1 MFSTMGANP
10 THSAA
15 ALSNE
20 RPVDRSMN
28 AVRSIVRAFRVN
40 TRAIELKMGISLA
53 QLFVLQQLTER
64 PADSLNEL
72 AERTATHQSSVS
84 VVVRRLVE
92 RGFVSRTSS
101 SADRR
106 RIEIAVT
113 PAGRA
118 LLEDAPTTIQ
128 TQLMTALRRLSR
140 DEQNTLAS
148 LLERWLREAKID
160 FASPPMLGEDEVAA
174 ASPPLAG
181 RGLAAAAD
189 AIAPTS
195 PAAARSPRRSRTS
208 PATPVP
214 PRARRSCR

>member
-1 MFSTMGANP
+1 MGANLTP
-10 THSAA
+10 SAPP
-15 ALSNE
+15 LNND

-64 PADSLNEL
+64 SADSLNEL

-92 RGFVSRTSS
+92 RGFVSRASS
-101 SADRR
+101 PTDRR

-113 PAGRA
+113 PSGRA

-128 TQLMTALRRLSR
+128 TQLMTALRRLGS
-140 DEQNTLAS
+140 DDQKTLAS
-148 LLERWLREAKID
+148 LLERWLKEAKID
-160 FASPPMLGEDEVAA
+160 FASPPMLGEDEVA
-174 ASPPLAG
+174 PAG
-181 RGLAAAAD
+181 
-189 AIAPTS
+189 S
-195 PAAARSPRRSRTS
+195 H
-208 PATPVP
+208 
-214 PRARRSCR
+214 

>member
-1 MFSTMGANP
+1 MGANP
-10 THSAA
+10 TQSA
-15 ALSNE
+15 LDHD

-64 PADSLNEL
+64 PAGSLNEL

-92 RGFVSRTSS
+92 RGYVSRTSS
-101 SADRR
+101 SSDRR
-106 RIEIAVT
+106 RIEIDVT

-128 TQLMTALRRLSR
+128 TQLMTALRRMSR
-140 DEQNTLAS
+140 DEQNALAN

-160 FASPPMLGEDEVAA
+160 FAAPPMLGEDEDV
-174 ASPPLAG
+174 
-181 RGLAAAAD
+181 GLAA
-189 AIAPTS
+189 
-195 PAAARSPRRSRTS
+195 PAPRR
-208 PATPVP
+208 
-214 PRARRSCR
+214 

>member
-1 MFSTMGANP
+1 MGANP
-10 THSAA
+10 TQTPAV
-15 ALSNE
+15 LSHE
-20 RPVDRSMN
+20 RPVERSMN

-64 PADSLNEL
+64 SADSLNEL

-92 RGFVSRTSS
+92 RGLVSRTSS
-101 SADRR
+101 SSDRR

-140 DEQNTLAS
+140 DDQNALAG

-174 ASPPLAG
+174 PAPG
-181 RGLAAAAD
+181 R
-189 AIAPTS
+189 
-195 PAAARSPRRSRTS
+195 R
-208 PATPVP
+208 
-214 PRARRSCR
+214 